1 MTIPVGKQL
10 ALFIESLSRHFKT
23 NINSVTH
30 IIGFSL
36 GAHVAGFAGTQLKNL
51 SRITGIAQSI
61 SYFFCQSYY
70 YLYIRNV
77 IRNYQ
82 SRGPDLDSGAPPNL
96 ATYLHNFLA
105 IEFSERVEGI
115 FSLINKSLIKCN
127 LNGAIS

>member
-61 SYFFCQSYY
+61 SYFFVK
-70 YLYIRNV
+70 V
-77 IRNYQ
+77 IITSILGMLFEIINL
-82 SRGPDLDSGAPPNL
+82 GDL
-96 ATYLHNFLA
+96 
-105 IEFSERVEGI
+105 I
-115 FSLINKSLIKCN
+115 
-127 LNGAIS
+127 